1 MIVIKTLEA
10 LPEHC
15 YDCPCHDGE
24 NGYCKADD
32 LERNSDWRPFWCP
45 LEEVKTSWETMLDEV
60 NNG

>member
-1 MIVIKTLEA
+1 MIVLTSMEE

-32 LERNSDWRPFWCP
+32 LERNSIWRPFWCP
-45 LEEVKTSWETMLDEV
+45 LIKIVEDEV
-60 NNG
+60 SE